1 MQERRALPDAAGAGP
16 RSRAVIAD
24 GLIFTSSLAGVDDE
38 TGKVA
43 GPDVQSQTRRAL
55 DRLKAVLASA
65 GSSLGQAVSMFVQ
78 LKTADDF
85 DAMNAAYREYFPE
98 SPPTRTTIVSSMTGE
113 TVVEISAI
121 AVPDGAPRETMLPA
135 GWMKSPRPYSYIVRA
150 GGLVFLSGLVSRRGT
165 DDQFVSGWVR
175 TQVKT
180 ILDNAGVLLKTAG
193 LSYSDV
199 VSARV
204 YLTDD
209 QLFEEMNDE
218 YRKYFPTAP
227 PARAT
232 AIAGLMG
239 ADTLAEITIIA
250 SQTPKEI
257 VGPDVSSSLPI
268 STAVRAGRRV
278 FLSGVLGNTDANAGQ
293 VPGQTREVLDRIQ
306 KTLELGGMSF
316 ADVVDSTV
324 YLPQPYRRDEMDDIY
339 KDKFAIEPPARTIVG
354 AKLVQRA
361 GVVELMLT
369 AVK

>member
-1 MQERRALPDAAGAGP
+1 MQERRALPDAGSSGV
-16 RSRAVIAD
+16 RSQVVVAD
-24 GLIFTSSLAGVDDE
+24 GLIYTSSLTGTDE
-38 TGKVA
+38 GGKLA
-43 GPDVQSQTRRAL
+43 GPDIESQTRAAL
-55 DRLKAVLASA
+55 DRLKTALTSA
-65 GSSLGQAVSMFVQ
+65 GSSLSQAVSVFVQ
-78 LKTADDF
+78 LRSVGDF
-85 DAMNAAYREYFPE
+85 DAMNTVYREYF
-98 SPPTRTTIVSSMTGE
+98 SDAPPTRTTIVGSFADDAL
-113 TVVEISAI
+113 VEVSAI
-121 AVPDGAPRETMLPA
+121 AVPTGAPRETMLPT

-193 LSYSDV
+193 LTYSDV

-204 YLTDD
+204 FLTDD
-209 QLFEEMNDE
+209 TLFEDMNDE

-239 ADTLAEITIIA
+239 TDAMAEITIIA

-268 STAVRAGRRV
+268 SSAVRAGRRV

-293 VPGQTREVLDRIQ
+293 IPGQTTEILDRIQ
-306 KTLELGGMSF
+306 KTLELAGMSF
-316 ADVVDSTV
+316 GDVVDSTV
-324 YLPQPYRRDEMDDIY
+324 YLPQPYRRNEMDDIY
-339 KDKFAIEPPARTIVG
+339 HQKFAIDPPARTLIG
-354 AKLVQRA
+354 ARLVQRA
-361 GVVELMLT
+361 GVVELMVT
-369 AVK
+369 AIK